1 MDTRWISRIAMLLA
15 AAAGFGL
22 ANGVACA
29 QAFPT
34 KPITYIVPYGPGSGN
49 DVIARVVAQKITEN
63 WGHSVVVVNRA
74 GATGGIALE
83 ATAKAAPDGY
93 TIVIASTSQI
103 INQHLSSM
111 RYDFL
116 KDFAP
121 VSLSGNLPYAVSV
134 LNTFPAKSL
143 NDLVAM
149 AKSKPGKL
157 NYTGTIGSIAHF
169 MGEMLKSGGN
179 IDIVMIPNKLAA
191 DAEADV
197 LAGRIEIYFSTLSA
211 ALRQVKAGKL
221 RVLAVCGEK
230 RAVELPDVPT
240 MAEAGFPKLDVVAA
254 YYILAPAGTPKT
266 IVTALNREIVK
277 AMGDKEV
284 RERLVAAGVEPMSST
299 PEELNTLVKSEVARW
314 GKIVKESGIRLE

>member
-1 MDTRWISRIAMLLA
+1 
-15 AAAGFGL
+15 
-22 ANGVACA
+22 
-29 QAFPT
+29 
-34 KPITYIVPYGPGSGN
+34 
-49 DVIARVVAQKITEN
+49 
-63 WGHSVVVVNRA
+63 VVVVNRA

-116 KDFAP
+116 RDFAP
-121 VSLSGNLPYAVSV
+121 VSLSGTLPYAVSV
-134 LNTFPAKSL
+134 LNSFPAKSL
-143 NDLVAM
+143 KDLVAM
-149 AKSKPGKL
+149 ARSSPGKL

-230 RAVELPDVPT
+230 RAAELPDVPT
-240 MAEAGFPKLDVVAA
+240 MTEAGYPKLDVVAA
-254 YYILAPAGTPKT
+254 YYILAPAGTPKP

-277 AMGDKEV
+277 AIDAKDV
-284 RERLVAAGVEPMSST
+284 RERLAAAGVEPMSSS
-299 PEELNTLVKSEVARW
+299 PEELGALVKSEVARW